1 MAFSDLNGIVSQEV
15 VPHEL
20 EVLADGEESKDFSVV
35 VQELLLRGNSSTS
48 ELLLEEFKELLILL
62 WWDWLLSLNE
72 GILWAY
78 LSISLGLSN
87 IL

>member
-20 EVLADGEESKDFSVV
+20 EVLTDGEESKDFSVV
-35 VQELLLRGNSSTS
+35 VQELLLRGNSSSS